1 MKNAK
6 ALPEIWR
13 GKWALV
19 TGASSGI
26 GRAIAEKLAAS
37 GAHLV
42 LTARR
47 ADRLHELRDALESRY
62 GIEAHCVPADLC
74 DPQAPHRIF
83 SFTEERNLVIDVLV
97 NNAGLSAYGEFFASQ
112 LDRELAMVQVHC
124 HAVVH
129 LTHLYLRGMIERRTG
144 HILMVA
150 TTALIPAPYIAT
162 YAATKGFDQLFAEGL
177 AEEVARYGVRVSALC
192 PGPTASEMV
201 ITTDGDSARSHPSLQ
216 SAEEVASL
224 ALRGMAQGKPC
235 IRTSVAARI
244 TANLPRFLPRAT
256 VSGMTER
263 AYHPKGIGQR
273 TRS

>member
-144 HILMVA
+144 
-150 TTALIPAPYIAT
+150 
-162 YAATKGFDQLFAEGL
+162 DQGL
-177 AEEVARYGVRVSALC
+177 RSVVCGGASGRSCPLRRARLRVV
-192 PGPTASEMV
+192 PR
-201 ITTDGDSARSHPSLQ
+201 TDGLGDGDH
-216 SAEEVASL
+216 
-224 ALRGMAQGKPC
+224 
-235 IRTSVAARI
+235 
-244 TANLPRFLPRAT
+244 N
-256 VSGMTER
+256 
-263 AYHPKGIGQR
+263 
-273 TRS
+273 

>member
-1 MKNAK
+1 MKDAN

-13 GKWALV
+13 GKRALI

-26 GRAIAEKLAAS
+26 GRAIAEKLAAA

-47 ADRLHELRDALESRY
+47 TDRLNELGAALEPGY
-62 GIEAHCVPADLC
+62 GIHVHSVPADLC
-74 DPQAPHRIF
+74 DSHAPDRIF
-83 SFTEERNLVIDVLV
+83 SFTEERNLAIDVLV
-97 NNAGLSAYGEFFASQ
+97 NNAGLSAYGEFFASE
-112 LDRELAMVQVHC
+112 LDRELAMIQVHC

-129 LTHLYLRGMIERRTG
+129 LTHLYLKRMIERHRG
-144 HILMVA
+144 HILIVA
-150 TTALIPAPYIAT
+150 TTALIPAPYITT
-162 YAATKGFDQLFAEGL
+162 YAATKGFDLLFAEGL
-177 AEEVARYGVRVSALC
+177 GEEVARYGVQVSALC

-201 ITTDGDSARSHPSLQ
+201 ITADGENHPSLQ

-235 IRTSVAARI
+235 IRTSMAARI

-263 AYHPKGIGQR
+263 AYRPKQVGRGTAR
-273 TRS
+273 AT